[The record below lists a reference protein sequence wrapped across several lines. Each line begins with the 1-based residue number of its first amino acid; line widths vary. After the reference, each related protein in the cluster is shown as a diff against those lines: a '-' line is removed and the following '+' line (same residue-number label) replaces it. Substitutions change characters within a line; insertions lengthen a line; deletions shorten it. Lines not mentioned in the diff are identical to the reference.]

1 MIQTASEIPTQVTA
15 RYAVPPTVDE
25 QQALA
30 DILGAYLGHPVS
42 VVSEIDPQII
52 GGIWIRIGDQVID
65 GSLAGRL
72 EMLRHHL
79 RAQTRIAASTI
90 SPPQPP
96 TPSQSERQ

>member
-1 MIQTASEIPTQVTA
+1 VSQTPSEIPTQVTA
-15 RYAVPPTVDE
+15 RYAVPPTDDE
-25 QQALA
+25 QRALA
-30 DILGAYLGHPVS
+30 DILSAYLGHPVS
-42 VVSEIDPQII
+42 VESEIDPQII

-90 SPPQPP
+90 RTTQLP
-96 TPSQSERQ
+96 TPSQGETQ